1 MTVHFYARKEDRM
14 NKLLQPTNV
23 VLNDP
28 INLI

>member
-14 NKLLQPTNV
+14 NKLLQPTSGRPER
-23 VLNDP
+23 P